1 MKKLDGETVFEAV
14 KSMLARGKKREVGES
29 LMVFG

>member
-1 MKKLDGETVFEAV
+1 MKKLYGETVFEAV
-14 KSMLARGKKREVGES
+14 KSMLVRGKKREVGES